1 MAFVRAS
8 LAAVAAALVVAAC
21 GGSGP
26 DYSRVVSFGD
36 SLSDVGT
43 YRVGTIAA
51 LDQQSGGAGRWT
63 VNGTAGSQV
72 WIERVA
78 SAIDAPRL
86 CPAETGLLP
95 NLPGVVGAPV
105 TTQAGCTN
113 YAQGS
118 SRVSSPVGP
127 NAVALQ
133 KFGEHNIGLM
143 AKPVK
148 DQLAAHL
155 AASGGR
161 YQGDE
166 LVTVLAGAN
175 DVFMELAL
183 TASVNPN
190 QAVTNVGLAAVELA
204 GLIKSQVL
212 GKGATRVLVLNVPDV
227 SRTPFG
233 RSKTPQI
240 QGLIQTMVK
249 TFNSQLADALK
260 GVGGVLL
267 VDTFSA
273 FDDQISNPAKYGI
286 SNATDIA
293 CGPNA
298 LSASPSEPGSS
309 LVCNGSNLLSGDRS
323 RYLFADGVHP
333 TPYGHQL
340 MADVALTAMDKAGW

>member
-1 MAFVRAS
+1 MAFMRAS

-63 VNGTAGSQV
+63 VNAPTGGQV
-72 WIERVA
+72 WVERVA
-78 SAIDAPRL
+78 SAVDAPRL

-95 NLPGVVGAPV
+95 NLPGLVGAPV
-105 TTQAGCTN
+105 TAQAGCTS

-118 SRVSSPVGP
+118 SRVTNPAGP
-127 NAVALQ
+127 NSVALQ
-133 KFGEHNIGLM
+133 RYGERNLGLM

-148 DQLAAHL
+148 DQVAAHL

-161 YQGDE
+161 YQGGE

-183 TASVNPN
+183 TAPVSPQ

-204 GLIKSQVL
+204 DLIKSQVL
-212 GKGATRVLVLNVPDV
+212 GKGATRVLVLNVPDI
-227 SRTPFG
+227 SRSPFG
-233 RSKTPQI
+233 RSNTPQI

-249 TFNSQLADALK
+249 TFNSQLADSLK

-267 VDTFSA
+267 VDAFSA
-273 FDDQISNPAKYGI
+273 FDDQIANPGKYGI

-309 LVCNGSNLLSGDRS
+309 LVCNGSNLLPGDRS

-340 MADVALTAMDKAGW
+340 MAEVALNAMEKAGW